1 MSHLPCKRPD
11 FSIFRHSDALPN
23 LKGKTAFPEEEI
35 VLWKDVRKAFDAKG
49 QNVYS
54 KFLSR

>member
-1 MSHLPCKRPD
+1 MPHLPCKRPYFGVLGHSNT
-11 FSIFRHSDALPN
+11 FSH

-54 KFLSR
+54 KFPGR